1 MGFARFGFR
10 IVLFTLL
17 WWLLTEGAINSWLI
31 GAPVVV
37 FAALASGVLL
47 PGTSWSLPGILRFIP
62 FFLWHSLRGGVDVAG
77 RALHPR
83 LPISPGLLKYQWRLP
98 AGLPRVFM
106 ANTVSLL
113 PGTLSAES
121 GDEFLHVHVLDQ
133 AGAFEAEL
141 AMIEARVARM
151 FGLNLTADGTVE

>member
-1 MGFARFGFR
+1 MAFARFGFR
-10 IVLFTLL
+10 TVLFALL
-17 WWLLTEGAINSWLI
+17 WWILTEGAMYSWLV
-31 GAPVVV
+31 GVPVVL
-37 FAALASGVLL
+37 FAALASGALL

-98 AGLPRVFM
+98 TGLPRVLM

-113 PGTLSAES
+113 PGTLSAEL
-121 GDEFLHVHVLDQ
+121 GEEFLQVHVLDKT
-133 AGAFEAEL
+133 GAFESEL
-141 AMIEARVARM
+141 AVIEVRVARM
-151 FGLNLTADGTVE
+151 FGLNLVADEREE